1 MNRRQL
7 LTALPLLAAIGTAQA
22 QAFPTKTIK
31 LISPFAAGGTSDVMA
46 RAIAREMSA
55 LLGQQVIVENVTGA
69 GGTVGLTA
77 VARAAPDGYTIGMGG
92 VGSLIHS
99 AGVFAKTI
107 KFDVRKDLVPL
118 SLIGTAPVVV
128 AASPSLGVNDMK
140 GLATLAR
147 ERNGGLSYA
156 SAGIGGALHL
166 AAELFQREAGVKM
179 QHVPYRGAAPALND
193 LLGGQVQLAFLDVT
207 TLLPHKDGQR
217 VKLLGVGSKQRVPQ
231 MAQVPT
237 LAEQGFK
244 NVVVEVW
251 YGLVAPA
258 GLPAEALNRLTAAAT
273 EAASKPSYAAAL
285 DQFGLA
291 PMAPGRDAMARLIQ
305 DEYALWLP
313 LIKQA
318 NISAE

>member
-1 MNRRQL
+1 
-7 LTALPLLAAIGTAQA
+7 
-22 QAFPTKTIK
+22 
-31 LISPFAAGGTSDVMA
+31 
-46 RAIAREMSA
+46 
-55 LLGQQVIVENVTGA
+55 
-69 GGTVGLTA
+69 
-77 VARAAPDGYTIGMGG
+77 
-92 VGSLIHS
+92 
-99 AGVFAKTI
+99 
-107 KFDVRKDLVPL
+107 VRKDLVPL

-147 ERNGGLSYA
+147 ERNGALSYA

-258 GLPAEALNRLTAAAT
+258 GLPAEVLNRLTAAAT

-291 PMAPGRDAMARLIQ
+291 PMTPGRDAMARLIQ